1 MMLSVASL
9 CTQLEDVN
17 NAYSHDEIRFDGKHE
32 ELLTKFQ
39 TERTQDKTKYEVKQ
53 NMRYI
58 SIVIIIVRDF

>member
-17 NAYSHDEIRFDGKHE
+17 NAYSHDEIRFDGKHD

-39 TERTQDKTKYEVKQ
+39 TERTQDKTKYEVYFHCDVNCQ
-53 NMRYI
+53 GFLRI
-58 SIVIIIVRDF
+58 